1 SLSTSPYVLS
11 QPSDPLELLVNGSSP
26 DPGPSATGPS
36 STAGPHWYLYVLI
49 GVSVAFVLLLGLLGL
64 LLVRHRRRGRGRKPG
79 AADPEPKDRGLQ
91 DSSSSAAAAQEESL
105 YAAVQDTQ
113 PEEGVELDHRQNARD
128 EDPQGLTR
136 AQAATSHAPSDVT
149 YAQLNRL
156 TLRRETS
163 ASPPSQPGEPPAEP
177 NVYAAL
183 ALR

>member
-113 PEEGVELDHRQNARD
+113 PEEGVELDHWVRPPLSCR
-128 EDPQGLTR
+128 PQGPRGAKLNPMD
-136 AQAATSHAPSDVT
+136 TSLSSHHPISAVS
-149 YAQLNRL
+149 
-156 TLRRETS
+156 LRCLL
-163 ASPPSQPGEPPAEP
+163 PPW
-177 NVYAAL
+177 AL
-183 ALR
+183 WVSLL